1 MLVLVLVLVLKD
13 SFKTNFKSIVLVLE
27 SLVLVLEPRV
37 FVNIPAL
44 KTVFFLKDKDQDED

>member
-1 MLVLVLVLVLKD
+1 MLVLVLVLVLKG